1 MSYLFQFPRYN
12 PKTPFWLP
20 IVLNLGILESERD
33 KNPELLFWKRNG
45 RIYGGRAW
53 FQGRIFFR
61 SQYIGQKGHFDICKV
76 WFQGLISFLFQDNG
90 HFGCPLGS
98 ILAFCD
104 INEIKTT
111 NHFYGSGMAEF
122 MGVEH
127 GSRVVSLLISRIMA
141 ILAAR

>member
-20 IVLNLGILESERD
+20 IVLNLGILGSERD
-33 KNPELLFWKRNG
+33 RNPELLFWKRNG

-61 SQYIGQKGHFDICKV
+61 SQYIGQKGHFDICT
-76 WFQGLISFLFQDNG
+76 
-90 HFGCPLGS
+90 LGS
-98 ILAFCD
+98 VWAFWNL
-104 INEIKTT
+104 NEIRTL
-111 NHFYGSGMAEF
+111 NHFNGSRMAAF

-127 GSRVVSLLISRIMA
+127 SFRVLSLSIPKILSKKLKRPFCLPIRLNLGILGSK
-141 ILAAR
+141 